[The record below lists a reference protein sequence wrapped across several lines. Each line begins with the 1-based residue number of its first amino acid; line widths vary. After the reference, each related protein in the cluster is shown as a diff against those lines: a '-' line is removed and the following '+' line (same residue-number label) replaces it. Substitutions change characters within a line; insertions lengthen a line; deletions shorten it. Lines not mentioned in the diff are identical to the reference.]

1 MSAVA
6 ATHTFYKLDVQGI
19 VYLIDP
25 ASSIA
30 YTYDLESPTKVGSI
44 QWENP
49 TVKPIL
55 HLYSNWETVLAAK
68 MSAHTA
74 APTSTI
80 HDAAPTP
87 TII

>member
-1 MSAVA
+1 MSV
-6 ATHTFYKLDVQGI
+6 THTFYKLDVQGI

-25 ASSIA
+25 VSSIA

-44 QWENP
+44 QWDNP
-49 TVKPIL
+49 SVKPVL

-68 MSAHTA
+68 MSAHA
-74 APTSTI
+74 AAACTTVI
-80 HDAAPTP
+80 HDATPPP

>member
-1 MSAVA
+1 MTAA

-30 YTYDLESPTKVGSI
+30 YTYDLESPTKVGTI
-44 QWENP
+44 QWDNP

-74 APTSTI
+74 ACANTAHDATPTSTI
-80 HDAAPTP
+80 
-87 TII
+87 I